1 MLRIILLTTLATL
14 AAGQQPPAFEVA
26 SIRPI
31 ADATSTQA
39 NAQITQAQAR
49 FTGLPLKTYVAIA
62 FKVQQPRIVC
72 PDWMGS
78 TRFDIV
84 AKLPDGAQVS
94 EVPDMLQTLLAQRFN
109 LQAHREN
116 RESAVYALEIA
127 RGGLTA
133 ARVPADRD
141 VVNNGAVVAGGS
153 GSAQGISVDLGRG
166 SSYQFADSRFEAK
179 KLNMAM
185 LAQALQNYVGRPIVD
200 MTNDDGFYDFTLTV
214 TPEDFL
220 AMRIRAAQ
228 SAGVAL
234 PAEATRL
241 LDSASIDS
249 LAESLAK
256 LGITLQ
262 SRRAPL
268 EYLVVDRVE
277 KTPTEN

>member
-1 MLRIILLTTLATL
+1 MLRLILITALASF
-14 AAGQQPPAFEVA
+14 AAGQQPLTFDVA
-26 SIRPI
+26 SIKAI
-31 ADATSTQA
+31 ADVTSTQA
-39 NAQITQAQAR
+39 NAQVTQAQAR

-62 FKVQQPRIVC
+62 FRIQQPQIVC

-94 EVPDMLQTLLAQRFN
+94 QVPEMLQTLLAQRFN
-109 LQAHREN
+109 LQTHREN
-116 RESAVYALEIA
+116 RESAVYSLELA
-127 RGGLTA
+127 RGGVTA

-141 VVNNGAVVAGGS
+141 VVNNGAFVAGGS
-153 GSAQGISVDLGRG
+153 GSAQGIGIDLGRG

-179 KLNMAM
+179 KMNMAM
-185 LAQALQNYVGRPIVD
+185 LAQALQTYVGRPIID
-200 MTNDDGFYDFTLTV
+200 MTRDDGFYDFTLTV

-220 AMRIRAAQ
+220 SMRIRAAQ

-234 PAEATRL
+234 PAEALRL
-241 LDSASIDS
+241 LDTAAIDS
-249 LAESLAK
+249 LVESLAK
-256 LGITLQ
+256 LGVTLQ

-277 KTPTEN
+277 KTPTDN